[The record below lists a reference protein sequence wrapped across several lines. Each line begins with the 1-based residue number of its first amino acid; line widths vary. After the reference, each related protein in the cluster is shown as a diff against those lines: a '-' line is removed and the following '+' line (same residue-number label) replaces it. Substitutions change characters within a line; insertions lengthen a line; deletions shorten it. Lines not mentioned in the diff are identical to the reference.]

1 MREKYPFYL
10 KATVIIFGLVLFFFV
25 LFVLRSVL
33 MPLSFGLMLAIL
45 LNPFVNFLVKHNWSK
60 TAAITL
66 AILISLA
73 GLASLIYFLSVQ
85 MGSFSN
91 QLPAFQEKFTELLQQ
106 LQQNISNQFN
116 IDVPKQN
123 EWLSDA
129 ESSMK
134 PLVGQTIGVAA
145 TVLEVLFLI
154 PFYAFLFLYF
164 KTLLLNF
171 LYELFAE
178 ENSKEVATVLTQ
190 TKGAIQQYMFG
201 LLIET
206 TIVATLNSAALLAL
220 GMKYAILLGLIG
232 ALLNILPF
240 IGGIV
245 AVLLPLLI
253 ATVTKSGFST
263 QVAIII
269 CYLVIQFIDNHF
281 LVPYI
286 VSSKVKIN
294 ALISIVVVLMG
305 GLLWGIAGM
314 FLSIPFVG
322 ILKIVFD
329 RVPELKPWGRLLGD
343 DVPTRHK
350 GEIWTLRSSRRKR
363 SQSKPS

>member
-1 MREKYPFYL
+1 
-10 KATVIIFGLVLFFFV
+10 
-25 LFVLRSVL
+25 
-33 MPLSFGLMLAIL
+33 
-45 LNPFVNFLVKHNWSK
+45 
-60 TAAITL
+60 
-66 AILISLA
+66 
-73 GLASLIYFLSVQ
+73 
-85 MGSFSN
+85 
-91 QLPAFQEKFTELLQQ
+91 
-106 LQQNISNQFN
+106 
-116 IDVPKQN
+116 
-123 EWLSDA
+123 
-129 ESSMK
+129 
-134 PLVGQTIGVAA
+134 
-145 TVLEVLFLI
+145 
-154 PFYAFLFLYF
+154 F

>member
-1 MREKYPFYL
+1 
-10 KATVIIFGLVLFFFV
+10 
-25 LFVLRSVL
+25 
-33 MPLSFGLMLAIL
+33 
-45 LNPFVNFLVKHNWSK
+45 
-60 TAAITL
+60 
-66 AILISLA
+66 
-73 GLASLIYFLSVQ
+73 
-85 MGSFSN
+85 
-91 QLPAFQEKFTELLQQ
+91 
-106 LQQNISNQFN
+106 
-116 IDVPKQN
+116 
-123 EWLSDA
+123 
-129 ESSMK
+129 
-134 PLVGQTIGVAA
+134 
-145 TVLEVLFLI
+145 
-154 PFYAFLFLYF
+154 
-164 KTLLLNF
+164 
-171 LYELFAE
+171 
-178 ENSKEVATVLTQ
+178 
-190 TKGAIQQYMFG
+190 
-201 LLIET
+201 
-206 TIVATLNSAALLAL
+206 
-220 GMKYAILLGLIG
+220 
-232 ALLNILPF
+232 
-240 IGGIV
+240 V